1 MAYIYTDCLTP
12 SLQMSK
18 KHIPA
23 IVFSS
28 DSELLKR
35 LKARKDETLSH
46 DFIFNSVLG
55 YFGVKTKAY
64 EPEFDIFRY

>member
-12 SLQMSK
+12 SLQTA

-23 IVFSS
+23 IIFSS

-35 LKARKDETLSH
+35 LKTRKDESLSH
-46 DFIFNSVLG
+46 DFVFSSVLG

-64 EPEFDIFRY
+64 EPEFDIFRQ